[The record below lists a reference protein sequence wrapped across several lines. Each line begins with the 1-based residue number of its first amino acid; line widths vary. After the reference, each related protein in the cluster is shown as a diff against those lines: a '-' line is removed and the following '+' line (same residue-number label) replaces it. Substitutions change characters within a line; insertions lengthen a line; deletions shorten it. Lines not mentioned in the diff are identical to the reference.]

1 MARSRSQGPAGSQA
15 RRRKSAHKEKKGNK
29 DSSKNKVKKES
40 KEGFAYDTPKPMI
53 DHHILGVTVERLF
66 MGLSP
71 EQKDKP
77 STFLPLFHSL
87 LIMALTSGMVSAIL
101 VVDIIFDLP
110 VAAYQLS
117 GIGPF
122 SPQTPTDVP
131 FHRAFIYYNSILN
144 SPLMTF
150 KTLGAM
156 TSVLYGSWLAWDAGA
171 AVNELN
177 PARYGKKFPLA
188 LRFQIIFVTYCVMT
202 AVYLLFIIPRYLPFM
217 RNIQKYVFFNDEP
230 LEFDVGI
237 FDNWWY
243 VSLLRIILF
252 SGNIAAIVQCIQVMR
267 KLVRAIEPD
276 VRI

>member
-1 MARSRSQGPAGSQA
+1 
-15 RRRKSAHKEKKGNK
+15 
-29 DSSKNKVKKES
+29 
-40 KEGFAYDTPKPMI
+40 
-53 DHHILGVTVERLF
+53 

-71 EQKDKP
+71 EQTDKP

-87 LIMALTSGMVSAIL
+87 LIMSLTSGMVSAIL
-101 VVDIIFDLP
+101 IVDIIFDLP
-110 VAAYQLS
+110 IAAAQLS

-122 SPQTPTDVP
+122 TSQPSSSAVY
-131 FHRAFIYYNSILN
+131 HHAFIYYTAILN
-144 SPLMTF
+144 SPAMTF

-177 PARYGKKFPLA
+177 PQRYGKKFPLA
-188 LRFQIIFVTYCVMT
+188 LRFQIIFITYCVMT
-202 AVYLLFIIPRYLPFM
+202 AIYLFFIIPRYLPFM
-217 RNIQKYVFFNDEP
+217 QNIQKYVFFNDVP
-230 LEFDVGI
+230 LAFSEDI

-243 VSLLRIILF
+243 IALLRFILF
-252 SGNIAAIVQCIQVMR
+252 LGNIAAIVQCIQVMR